1 MTVQTLSSSSSSFP
15 DQVQG
20 MFLPELHRRERY
32 IVFSLFLLS
41 FLYLCL
47 FRHFTAME
55 PDEGILLQGAQR
67 ILAGQVPYRDFFS
80 FYTPGSYYAL
90 ALLFKIFGSSLPV
103 ARTALALAGAILSSI
118 TYLLA
123 RRVCSRSI
131 ALTLAAL
138 ATLTTLPYRFLVLHN
153 WDSTLWA
160 CLALYGAVRL
170 LEMPSRKWAFALGLF
185 TSLTVLFEQSKG
197 AGLCLGLGMGFLA
210 IWFLQG
216 RRSLLNRFEF
226 LALVIGFAGPI
237 AIAFAYFASQHAA
250 SIMLADWFWPL
261 QHYSRANRVPYGY
274 QNWSDDARHEL
285 FGTGSLDRKSVKV
298 LAISP
303 CFWIPVLPLIAAGL
317 LAYWIV
323 QARRNSAAHEKSAY
337 YVIVA
342 AGFVGLSLSPLLVR
356 APQIQ
361 RPR

>member
-118 TYLLA
+118 AYLLA
-123 RRVCSRSI
+123 RRVCSRAV
-131 ALTLAAL
+131 ALTMATL

-160 CLALYGAVRL
+160 CLALYCAVRL

-197 AGLCLGLGMGFLA
+197 AGLCLGLGMGLLA

-226 LALVIGFAGPI
+226 LAFVIGFAGPI
-237 AIAFAYFASQHAA
+237 AITFAFRDQENCPCSCQNQV
-250 SIMLADWFWPL
+250 WPGARTGARE
-261 QHYSRANRVPYGY
+261 SRCAGRLGLGTGLCR
-274 QNWSDDARHEL
+274 SHARHPPARL
-285 FGTGSLDRKSVKV
+285 RGRFRSCYRRSSLG
-298 LAISP
+298 
-303 CFWIPVLPLIAAGL
+303 AGD
-317 LAYWIV
+317 
-323 QARRNSAAHEKSAY
+323 S
-337 YVIVA
+337 
-342 AGFVGLSLSPLLVR
+342 
-356 APQIQ
+356 
-361 RPR
+361 